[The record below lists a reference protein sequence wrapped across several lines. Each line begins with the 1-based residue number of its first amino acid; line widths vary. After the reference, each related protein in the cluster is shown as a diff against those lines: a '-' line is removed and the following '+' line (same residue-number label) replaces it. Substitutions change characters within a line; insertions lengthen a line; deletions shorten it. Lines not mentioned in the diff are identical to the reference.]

1 MFAPDVFGALS
12 AFLDLVDRLQLPCV
26 IGGSVASSLQGLPR
40 QTIDLDVVVELP
52 GDRVDALVVAAAA
65 SFYVSEFAVREAV
78 RNQRAFNL
86 IHVETA
92 FKIDCYIAG
101 PDQFDRAQFDRAIA
115 VELPGLPGRILRVA
129 SAEDVILRKLEWYR
143 LGHEVSE
150 RQWHDVIGVLKVQGD
165 RLDTGYLDAWAAIRG
180 VSELLARAR
189 AAAG

>member
-1 MFAPDVFGALS
+1 MPALT
-12 AFLDLVDRLQLPCV
+12 
-26 IGGSVASSLQGLPR
+26 SS
-40 QTIDLDVVVELP
+40 T
-52 GDRVDALVVAAAA
+52 
-65 SFYVSEFAVREAV
+65 
-78 RNQRAFNL
+78 
-86 IHVETA
+86 
-92 FKIDCYIAG
+92 
-101 PDQFDRAQFDRAIA
+101 AQFDRAIA

-129 SAEDVILRKLEWYR
+129 SAEDVILRKLEWYP